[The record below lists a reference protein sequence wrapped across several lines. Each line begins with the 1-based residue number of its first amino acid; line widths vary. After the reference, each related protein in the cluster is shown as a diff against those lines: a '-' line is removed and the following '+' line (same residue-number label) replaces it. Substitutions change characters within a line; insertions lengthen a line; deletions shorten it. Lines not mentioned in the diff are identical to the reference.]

1 MVLVWEPAMVEAVR
15 TTASPAAIWAIVV
28 VAVGCLVFW
37 LVAIW
42 VADKN
47 PVWRHWQA
55 PEMPGPVLG
64 GIHAA
69 EGGRSVAPNREAPAV
84 FTEPPPEVPAQRVPG
99 QVVTP
104 VAEQAPAAAPALP
117 PQRSADADQ
126 PEHTVTG
133 TSAVEGSAGE
143 S

>member
-1 MVLVWEPAMVEAVR
+1 
-15 TTASPAAIWAIVV
+15 V

-47 PVWRHWQA
+47 PFWRHWQA

-84 FTEPPPEVPAQRVPG
+84 LTEPLQGVPTQRAREPEPA
-99 QVVTP
+99 
-104 VAEQAPAAAPALP
+104 APAAGQAPEAGPALP

-126 PEHTVTG
+126 PERTA
-133 TSAVEGSAGE
+133 SD
-143 S
+143 

>member
-1 MVLVWEPAMVEAVR
+1 MMVEAVR

-37 LVAIW
+37 LAAIW

-84 FTEPPPEVPAQRVPG
+84 FTEPLPELPAQRA
-99 QVVTP
+99 
-104 VAEQAPAAAPALP
+104 AEQAATPAASGDTTAAGPALP
-117 PQRSADADQ
+117 AQRGADADQ
-126 PEHTVTG
+126 PERTA
-133 TSAVEGSAGE
+133 SE
-143 S
+143 

>member
-1 MVLVWEPAMVEAVR
+1 MVAMVEAVR

-37 LVAIW
+37 LAAIW

-47 PVWRHWQA
+47 PFWRHWQA
-55 PEMPGPVLG
+55 PEMQGPVLG

-84 FTEPPPEVPAQRVPG
+84 FTEPLQTEPLPEVPAPGVPAQRPAA
-99 QVVTP
+99 P
-104 VAEQAPAAAPALP
+104 EPAAAPAAGEAPAAGSALP
-117 PQRSADADQ
+117 AQRSADADQ
-126 PEHTVTG
+126 PERT
-133 TSAVEGSAGE
+133 TSD
-143 S
+143 

>member
-1 MVLVWEPAMVEAVR
+1 MVMIEAAR
-15 TTASPAAIWAIVV
+15 TTASPAAIWTIAV

-37 LVAIW
+37 LGAIW

-69 EGGRSVAPNREAPAV
+69 EGGRSVAPHREAPAV
-84 FTEPPPEVPAQRVPG
+84 FTEPLQEVPAQRTGEPEP
-99 QVVTP
+99 T
-104 VAEQAPAAAPALP
+104 AAPAAGEAPAAGAALP

-126 PEHTVTG
+126 PERTGTG
-133 TSAVEGSAGE
+133 TSAAEGSAGE

>member
-1 MVLVWEPAMVEAVR
+1 M
-15 TTASPAAIWAIVV
+15 

-47 PVWRHWQA
+47 PFWRHWQA
-55 PEMPGPVLG
+55 PEMQGPVLG

-84 FTEPPPEVPAQRVPG
+84 FTEPLPEVPAPRAAG
-99 QVVTP
+99 H
-104 VAEQAPAAAPALP
+104 AAAPRRL
-117 PQRSADADQ
+117 
-126 PEHTVTG
+126 TG
-133 TSAVEGSAGE
+133 GARRR
-143 S
+143 